1 MTPKGISKEKGS
13 YVGVHISVPTLDC
26 ALDSKK
32 SIKWVSFSW
41 LLSYLQLL
49 TAACFGLS
57 SLSIRGFNPSES
69 TIGFLAHAAPAA
81 AMGRPPSDTSVLS
94 GLTCPVHRAGFFN
107 AKKWPFNQKVTFNYS
122 WRSEIWKS
130 DSFLACE
137 SDIAC
142 HSEKKWIFNDKGRP
156 NRTDTC
162 HYHNNHGR
170 NDHCGPYFFGGGG
183 DTNLLGSLILYL
195 QQRIPGGKKEADQ
208 VAAWYGIFP
217 VVPVQR
223 STTTSTACAFPEFC
237 QVSTW
242 IWFISGQR
250 RKASPRI
257 QQDSVSIRSY
267 RVSHPSQW
275 PKKIHPGLTSTFT
288 CAQIMTMG
296 ATQNAVWYSSWFHCR
311 KQPQQKVL
319 DL

>member
-170 NDHCGPYFFGGGG
+170 NDHCGPYFLGGEG
-183 DTNLLGSLILYL
+183 
-195 QQRIPGGKKEADQ
+195 IPTCLARLFF
-208 VAAWYGIFP
+208 IFN
-217 VVPVQR
+217 R
-223 STTTSTACAFPEFC
+223 EFR
-237 QVSTW
+237 
-242 IWFISGQR
+242 GE
-250 RKASPRI
+250 
-257 QQDSVSIRSY
+257 
-267 RVSHPSQW
+267 
-275 PKKIHPGLTSTFT
+275 KKIKLLLDMASSL
-288 CAQIMTMG
+288 
-296 ATQNAVWYSSWFHCR
+296 WYQYSVVQPLVQPVPSRSFVRSPHGSDSSQGNVGKHHQESN
-311 KQPQQKVL
+311 KIQYPLGVTE
-319 DL
+319 